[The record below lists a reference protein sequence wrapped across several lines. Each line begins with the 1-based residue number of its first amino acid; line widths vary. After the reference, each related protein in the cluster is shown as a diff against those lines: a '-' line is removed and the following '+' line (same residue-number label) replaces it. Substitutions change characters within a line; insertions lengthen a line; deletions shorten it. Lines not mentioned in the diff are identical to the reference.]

1 MAISIFGASRGT
13 GATQVQA
20 KKRKNMFGNLGQ
32 IFFFGKL
39 GPFLLETW
47 AGKIFLETR
56 VGFFLETWVW
66 VQGRPACTC
75 LPLMS
80 FSHVAGVTSSD
91 LRHSRELRKHC
102 QCLNTPHPPLSL
114 VDASSAHLPLWEQDL
129 SCSPEWQG
137 GGVLGAKP
145 LKGPPV
151 WMATAAVCSYL
162 LPFAGQGIPTEYRWL
177 FCGIPD
183 WLKPEPKP
191 VGITRRPPRSTKKLA
206 KIDPQVDQNRPPD
219 RPKSTPRWTKIDPR
233 TDPKVDQN
241 RQEKSTKKTEKVNKK
256 VDFLMLR

>member
-1 MAISIFGASRGT
+1 METWAG
-13 GATQVQA
+13 
-20 KKRKNMFGNLGQ
+20 
-32 IFFFGKL
+32 FFFWKL
-39 GPFLLETW
+39 GPFLSETW

-102 QCLNTPHPPLSL
+102 QCLNTSHPPL

-137 GGVLGAKP
+137 GGVLGSKP
-145 LKGPPV
+145 LKGPSV
-151 WMATAAVCSYL
+151 WMATAAGCSYL
-162 LPFAGQGIPTEYRWL
+162 LTMARYGRPGPAMAGQGRPLLAMVGDGRPLPARNPL
-177 FCGIPD
+177 FGSP
-183 WLKPEPKP
+183 
-191 VGITRRPPRSTKKLA
+191 
-206 KIDPQVDQNRPPD
+206 
-219 RPKSTPRWTKIDPR
+219 
-233 TDPKVDQN
+233 
-241 RQEKSTKKTEKVNKK
+241 
-256 VDFLMLR
+256 